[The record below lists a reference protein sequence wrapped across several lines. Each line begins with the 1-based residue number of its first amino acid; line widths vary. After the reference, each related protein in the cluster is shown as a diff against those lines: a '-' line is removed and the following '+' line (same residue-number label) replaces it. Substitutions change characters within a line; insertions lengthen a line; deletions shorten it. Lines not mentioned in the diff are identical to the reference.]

1 MNVDD
6 LILKVK
12 KMSGMKV
19 ITADAYTLGEI
30 DGAHV
35 NIDNWKITNLDIKLT
50 REASK
55 ELGFRKSRLMS
66 LTVCLPINVIKHIG
80 DVITLKQSI
89 EEFKNLEECKID

>member
-30 DGAHV
+30 DGAHF

>member
-1 MNVDD
+1 
-6 LILKVK
+6 
-12 KMSGMKV
+12 MSGMKV

-30 DGAHV
+30 DGAHF

>member
-1 MNVDD
+1 M
-6 LILKVK
+6 KVK
-12 KMSGMKV
+12 KMNGMKV

-30 DGAHV
+30 DGAHF

>member
-1 MNVDD
+1 M
-6 LILKVK
+6 KVK
-12 KMSGMKV
+12 KLNGMKV

-35 NIDNWKITNLDIKLT
+35 NIDNWKISNLDIKLT
-50 REASK
+50 RDASK
-55 ELGFRKSRLMS
+55 ELGLKKSRLMA
-66 LTVCLPINVIKHIG
+66 LTVCLPVTVIKNIG

>member
-1 MNVDD
+1 MN
-6 LILKVK
+6 
-12 KMSGMKV
+12 GMKV

-55 ELGFRKSRLMS
+55 ELGLKKSRLMS
-66 LTVCLPINVIKHIG
+66 LIVCLPVNVIKHIG